1 MTDGAAP
8 AGAPLPD
15 GAMTAEDGTPVA
27 VDVSRDRLTRV
38 GWVVFLGGPVIWLT
52 HFMLVYLV
60 AEAGC
65 SGDGPGLELFDP
77 PVPRTVTLVATALAL
92 AACIP
97 LAAWALH
104 RWRQATQQAAGDDD
118 DPDDIGKGAGRGTV
132 PFAGFLLSAFSMVAI
147 VSVGLPAAFLP
158 AC

>member
-1 MTDGAAP
+1 MPEDPASEGAT
-8 AGAPLPD
+8 
-15 GAMTAEDGTPVA
+15 TATSGTPVA
-27 VDVSRDRLTRV
+27 VDMARDRQARRMWGFL
-38 GWVVFLGGPVIWLT
+38 LGGPVLWMS
-52 HFMLVYLV
+52 HFMSVYLV

-65 SGDGPGLELFDP
+65 SGGGPGLELFDP
-77 PVPRTVTLVATALAL
+77 PVPRTVTLVATALAA

-97 LAAWALH
+97 LAAGALH
-104 RWRQATQQAAGDDD
+104 RWRQATQQPTQGDD
-118 DPDDIGKGAGRGTV
+118 DPDDIGKGAGRGTI

>member
-1 MTDGAAP
+1 M
-8 AGAPLPD
+8 
-15 GAMTAEDGTPVA
+15 AEDPSSGGGTTATSGTPFA
-27 VDVSRDRLTRV
+27 VDMARDRHTRRMW
-38 GWVVFLGGPVIWLT
+38 GILLGGPVLWIG

-77 PVPRTVTLVATALAL
+77 PVPRTATLVATALAA
-92 AACIP
+92 AACIL
-97 LAAWALH
+97 LAIRCLH
-104 RWRQATQQAAGDDD
+104 GWRQATAQATGDD
-118 DPDDIGKGAGRGTV
+118 DPDDIGKGAGHGTI
-132 PFAGFLLSAFSMVAI
+132 PFAGFLLSAFSMLAI

>member
-1 MTDGAAP
+1 MPEDPAPKGAT
-8 AGAPLPD
+8 
-15 GAMTAEDGTPVA
+15 TATSGTPFA
-27 VDVSRDRLTRV
+27 VDMARDRRTRRLW
-38 GWVVFLGGPVIWLT
+38 GLLLGGPVLWIS
-52 HFMLVYLV
+52 HFMFVYLV

-77 PVPRTVTLVATALAL
+77 PLPRTVTLVATALAA

-97 LAAWALH
+97 LAAGALH

-118 DPDDIGKGAGRGTV
+118 EPDEIGKGAGRGTV
-132 PFAGFLLSAFSMVAI
+132 PFAGFLLSAFSIVAI